1 MTPHDPALKVLI
13 SKVRGLAESQSQ
25 NSCVQQTKSEISM
38 NKHNI
43 LFIGL
48 DTHKEF
54 VEVAYIE
61 DQRGAKPVHLG
72 RQPSSKVAI
81 KKLARQFES
90 KYPNATLHF
99 VYEAGP
105 CGYWI
110 YRLLTSLGHCCYVV
124 APSLIPKKP
133 GDKVKTDKRDAMM
146 LAKLLKSEDLT
157 PIYVPEP
164 EDEAVRD
171 LSRARETAM
180 KDLKDAKYQLKA
192 LLLRNN
198 INCKTK
204 DNWSAAHLRWL
215 TERIRRVEHLDNEL
229 AHQVTSWRYYP
240 VVKAVQAMRGI
251 RLLVATG
258 VVAEL
263 GDLNRFDH
271 PRKLMSYVGLV
282 SSEHSSGGKRRL
294 GAITKCGNG
303 RARRLLI
310 EGAHSYR
317 YNANI
322 STELQKR
329 QEGLPKV
336 VIDIAWQA
344 QLRLCRRYQRLMFKG
359 KHRNLVVTA
368 IAREMIAYIW
378 AISREVVL
386 TPVNPKLRLS
396 RVPA

>member
-1 MTPHDPALKVLI
+1 
-13 SKVRGLAESQSQ
+13 
-25 NSCVQQTKSEISM
+25 M
-38 NKHNI
+38 NKHSI

-54 VEVAYIE
+54 NEVAYIE
-61 DQRGAKPVHLG
+61 EHRGAQPVHLG
-72 RQPSSKVAI
+72 RVSSSKVAVQ
-81 KKLARQFES
+81 KLVRQFES
-90 KYPNATLHF
+90 KYSGATLHF

-110 YRLLTSLGHCCYVV
+110 YRLITSLGHCCYVV

-133 GDKVKTDKRDAMM
+133 GEKIKTDKRDALK

-171 LSRARETAM
+171 LSRAREVAM

-198 INCKTK
+198 INYKGTA
-204 DNWSAAHLRWL
+204 NWSQKHLRWL
-215 TERIRRVEHLDNEL
+215 TEIVLPHPAQHIVLQEFLHTITERISRLERLDNEL
-229 AHQVTSWRYYP
+229 THHVQQWRYYP
-240 VVKAVQAMRGI
+240 VVKAIQAMRGV

-263 GDLNRFDH
+263 GDLSRFDH
-271 PRKLMSYVGLV
+271 PRKLMSYLGLV
-282 SSEHSSGGKRRL
+282 PSEHSSGGKRHI

-303 RARRLLI
+303 RARRLLV
-310 EGAHSYR
+310 EGAHTYR
-317 YNANI
+317 YAANI
-322 STELQKR
+322 STDMQKR
-329 QEGLPKV
+329 QEGLPKDI
-336 VIDIAWQA
+336 IDIAWKA
-344 QLRLCRRYQRLMFKG
+344 QIRLCKRYKKMIAKG
-359 KHRNLVVTA
+359 KHYNLVVTA

-378 AISREVVL
+378 AIAKEVVL
-386 TPVNPKLRLS
+386 TPVNTKLRLA

>member
-1 MTPHDPALKVLI
+1 
-13 SKVRGLAESQSQ
+13 
-25 NSCVQQTKSEISM
+25 M
-38 NKHNI
+38 NKHSI

-54 VEVAYIE
+54 NEVAYIE
-61 DQRGAKPVHLG
+61 EHRGAQPVHLG
-72 RQPSSKVAI
+72 RVSSSKVAVQ
-81 KKLARQFES
+81 KLVRQFES
-90 KYPNATLHF
+90 KYPGATLHF

-110 YRLLTSLGHCCYVV
+110 YRLITSLGHCCYVV

-133 GDKVKTDKRDAMM
+133 GEKIKTDKRDALK

-171 LSRARETAM
+171 LSRAREIAM

-198 INCKTK
+198 INYKGTA
-204 DNWSAAHLRWL
+204 NWSQKHLRWL
-215 TERIRRVEHLDNEL
+215 TELVLPHPAQHIVLQEFLHTINERISRLERLDNEL
-229 AHQVTSWRYYP
+229 THHVHQWRYYP
-240 VVKAVQAMRGI
+240 VVKAIQAMRGV

-263 GDLNRFDH
+263 GDLSRFDH
-271 PRKLMSYVGLV
+271 PRKLMSYLGLV
-282 SSEHSSGGKRRL
+282 PSEHSSGGKRHI

-303 RARRLLI
+303 RARRLLV
-310 EGAHSYR
+310 EGAHTYR
-317 YNANI
+317 YAANI
-322 STELQKR
+322 STDMQKR
-329 QEGLPKV
+329 QEGLPKDI
-336 VIDIAWQA
+336 IDIAWKA
-344 QLRLCRRYQRLMFKG
+344 QLRLCKRYKKMIAKG
-359 KHRNLVVTA
+359 KHYNLVVTA

-378 AISREVVL
+378 AIAKEVVL
-386 TPVNPKLRLS
+386 TPVNAKLRLA

>member
-1 MTPHDPALKVLI
+1 
-13 SKVRGLAESQSQ
+13 
-25 NSCVQQTKSEISM
+25 M
-38 NKHNI
+38 NKHSI

-54 VEVAYIE
+54 NEVAYIE
-61 DQRGAKPVHLG
+61 EHRGAQPVHLG
-72 RQPSSKVAI
+72 RVSSSKVAVQ
-81 KKLARQFES
+81 KLVRQFES
-90 KYPNATLHF
+90 KYPGATLHF

-110 YRLLTSLGHCCYVV
+110 YRLITSLGHCCYVV

-133 GDKVKTDKRDAMM
+133 GEKIKTDKRDALK

-171 LSRARETAM
+171 LSRAREIAM

-198 INCKTK
+198 INYKGTA
-204 DNWSAAHLRWL
+204 NWSQKHLRWL
-215 TERIRRVEHLDNEL
+215 TELVLPHPAQHIVLQEFLQTITERISRLERLDNEL
-229 AHQVTSWRYYP
+229 THHVHQWRYYP
-240 VVKAVQAMRGI
+240 VVKAIQAMRGV

-263 GDLNRFDH
+263 GDLSRFDH
-271 PRKLMSYVGLV
+271 PRKLMSYLGLV
-282 SSEHSSGGKRRL
+282 PSEHSSGGKRHI

-303 RARRLLI
+303 RARRLLV
-310 EGAHSYR
+310 EGAHTYR
-317 YNANI
+317 YAANI
-322 STELQKR
+322 STDMQKR
-329 QEGLPKV
+329 QEGLPKDI
-336 VIDIAWQA
+336 IDIAWKA
-344 QLRLCRRYQRLMFKG
+344 QLRLCKRYKKMIAKG
-359 KHRNLVVTA
+359 KHYNLVVTA

-378 AISREVVL
+378 AIAKEVVL
-386 TPVNPKLRLS
+386 TPVNTKLRLA

>member
-1 MTPHDPALKVLI
+1 
-13 SKVRGLAESQSQ
+13 
-25 NSCVQQTKSEISM
+25 M
-38 NKHNI
+38 NKHSI

-54 VEVAYIE
+54 NEVAYIE
-61 DQRGAKPVHLG
+61 EHRGAQPVHLG
-72 RQPSSKVAI
+72 RVSSSKMAVQ
-81 KKLARQFES
+81 KLVRQFES
-90 KYPNATLHF
+90 KYPGATLHF

-110 YRLLTSLGHCCYVV
+110 YRLITSLGHCCYVV

-133 GDKVKTDKRDAMM
+133 GEKIKTDKRDALK

-171 LSRARETAM
+171 LSRAREVAM

-198 INCKTK
+198 INYKGTA
-204 DNWSAAHLRWL
+204 NWSQKHLRWL
-215 TERIRRVEHLDNEL
+215 TELVLPHPAQHIVLQEFLHTITERISRLERLDNEL
-229 AHQVTSWRYYP
+229 THHVHQWRYYP
-240 VVKAVQAMRGI
+240 VVKAIQAMRGV

-263 GDLNRFDH
+263 GDLSRFDH
-271 PRKLMSYVGLV
+271 PRKLMSYLGLV
-282 SSEHSSGGKRRL
+282 PSEHSSGGKRHI

-303 RARRLLI
+303 RARRLLV
-310 EGAHSYR
+310 EGAHTYR
-317 YNANI
+317 YAANI
-322 STELQKR
+322 STDMQKR
-329 QEGLPKV
+329 QEGLPKDI
-336 VIDIAWQA
+336 IDIAWKA
-344 QLRLCRRYQRLMFKG
+344 QLRLCKRYKKMIAKG
-359 KHRNLVVTA
+359 KHYNLVVTA

-378 AISREVVL
+378 AIAKEVVL
-386 TPVNPKLRLS
+386 TPVNTKLRLA